1 MCRKW
6 IRLTPEEVE
15 EYAHPNRSVTGYG
28 NCPVC
33 CGRTMLYLVHV
44 EPGDG
49 EALCIRCGKDVDAPM
64 ICIDQCRQDRVQG
77 RFKVTY

>member
-6 IRLTPEEVE
+6 IRLTPEEAE
-15 EYAHPNRSVTGYG
+15 EYVHPDCSRTGYG

-33 CGRTMLYLVHV
+33 LGRTILYLVHV
-44 EPGDG
+44 PEGEG

-64 ICIDQCRQDRVQG
+64 ICVDQCRIDRIG
-77 RFKVTY
+77 SKPLY